1 MNDTVKNLI
10 SLAESGDEEAQTE
23 LGVCYIKGDG
33 VELDLKKAVLW
44 WQKAADRNYAEAQ
57 YYLGLC
63 YVNGSGIEKNNE
75 KAKELWTK
83 AAENGNKKAKTKLKY
98 LIGI

>member
-10 SLAESGDEEAQTE
+10 SLAESGDEKAQTE

-33 VELDLKKAVLW
+33 VELDLKKAVFW
-44 WQKAADRNYAEAQ
+44 WQKAADQNFAEAQ

-63 YVNGSGIEKNNE
+63 YVNGSGVEKNNE

>member
-10 SLAESGDEEAQTE
+10 SLAESGDKEAQTE

-44 WQKAADRNYAEAQ
+44 WQKAADQNYAEAQ

-63 YVNGSGIEKNNE
+63 YVNGSGIEKNNK